1 MQITAISFKSAD
13 GSFAKE
19 GVDVDLRSLSDEE
32 FNRIENEFNETGVLV
47 FRSQS
52 LTPQDLIE
60 FSKLFGEV
68 EKHLRQEFSLEGFSE
83 IHVLS
88 NIKQGERTIG
98 SAYAGDAWHADLCFK
113 KAPSRMSILYSLE
126 IPHDANGKPLGDT
139 LFASAADAYDRLSDS
154 QKNRIADLRGIM
166 QYNRRQEIK
175 RQERAK
181 DHPRPPLTE
190 EQKAKTPDITQPV
203 VRLHPLSK
211 RKCIYVNE
219 TYTFGIEGMPEEEAK
234 TLLDELQNEV
244 IVPDRIYRHKW
255 KVGDVIMWD
264 NCLTQH
270 KAIGDYKLPQR
281 RKLLRTS
288 ISGAPVE

>member
-1 MQITAISFKSAD
+1 MQITKIEFKNAN

-19 GVDVDLRSLSDEE
+19 GMNVDLRSLSDEE
-32 FNRIENEFNETGVLV
+32 FTEIENVFNETGVV
-47 FRSQS
+47 FFRNQT
-52 LTPQDLIE
+52 LTPNDLVT
-60 FSKLFGEV
+60 FSKRFGQLE
-68 EKHLRQEFSLEGFSE
+68 EHLRQEFALENFRE

-113 KAPSRMSILYSLE
+113 KVPSRMSILYSLE
-126 IPHDANGKPLGDT
+126 IPHDKNGNPLGDT
-139 LFASAADAYDRLSDS
+139 LFASAADAYDCLSPEKKT
-154 QKNRIADLRGIM
+154 QIANLRGVM

-190 EQKAKTPDITQPV
+190 EQKAQTPDITQPV
-203 VRLHPLSK
+203 VRIHPFSK

-219 TYTFGIEGMPEEEAK
+219 TYTFGIEGMNEEEARL
-234 TLLDELQNEV
+234 LLDELQNEV
-244 IVPDRIYRHKW
+244 IVSDKLYRHKW
-255 KVGDVIMWD
+255 RVGDVIMWD

-270 KAIGDYKLPQR
+270 KAIGNYKMPQR

-288 ISGAPVE
+288 ISGKPVE

>member
-1 MQITAISFKSAD
+1 MQIADINFVSAD
-13 GSFAKE
+13 ETFAKE
-19 GVDVDLRSLSDEE
+19 AVNTDLRNLSDEE
-32 FNRIENEFNETGVLV
+32 FNQIEHVFNETGVVV
-47 FRSQS
+47 FRNQT
-52 LTPQDLIE
+52 LTPQDLID
-60 FSKLFGEV
+60 FSKRFGEV
-68 EKHLRQEFSLEGFSE
+68 EKHLRQEFSLEGINE

-126 IPHDANGKPLGDT
+126 IPHDENGNPLGDT
-139 LFASAADAYDRLSDS
+139 LFASAADAYDRLSTGKKS
-154 QKNRIADLRGIM
+154 QIASLRGIM

-175 RQERAK
+175 RRERAK
-181 DHPRPPLTE
+181 DHPRPPLTD

-203 VRLHPLSK
+203 VRIHPRSK

-219 TYTFGIEGMPEEEAK
+219 TYTFGIEGMNEEEASSV
-234 TLLDELQNEV
+234 LNELQNEV
-244 IVPDRIYRHKW
+244 IVPDKIYRHKW

-288 ISGAPVE
+288 ISGTPVE